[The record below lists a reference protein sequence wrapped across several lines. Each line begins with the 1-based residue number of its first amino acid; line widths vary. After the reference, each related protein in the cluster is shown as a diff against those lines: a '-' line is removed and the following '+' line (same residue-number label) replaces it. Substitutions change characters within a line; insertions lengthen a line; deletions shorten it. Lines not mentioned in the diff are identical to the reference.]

1 MSDNNQKPIATRHRR
16 RFSNYLLDKS
26 LQLRYIAF
34 VTVLSAVLSATLG
47 YMIWQQE
54 TQATSE
60 VLDSVAEFY
69 CGDVPLDQC
78 EDLKII
84 QSTQGDLENRDKARV
99 LTMVYI
105 GLALIAAL
113 VLYLLIMTHK
123 VAGPLYKV
131 STYFSRMAEGKLGKT
146 FPLRK
151 GDMLQDFYDKFQEM
165 HEQVRARHQED
176 NERVLHFLQACKDAG
191 VAREGRLGEALDR
204 LQEHS
209 TARSDAL
216 S

>member
-1 MSDNNQKPIATRHRR
+1 MSDTKKPIPTRHRR

-34 VTVLSAVLSATLG
+34 VTVLSAALSATLG

-54 TQATSE
+54 AQATSE

-69 CGDVPLDQC
+69 CGNVPLDQC

-84 QSTQGDLENRDKARV
+84 QSTQGDLESRDKERV

-105 GLALIAAL
+105 GLALVVAL

-146 FPLRK
+146 YPLRK

-165 HEQVRARHQED
+165 HDQVRTRHQED
-176 NERVLHFLQACKDAG
+176 NERALSLLQACKDAG
-191 VAREGRLGEALDR
+191 VEREGRLGEALDR
-204 LQEHS
+204 LQEHCD
-209 TARSDAL
+209 ARNDAL
-216 S
+216 N